1 MTSETLRFNNLVRSF
16 LLITIIGAGSL
27 CGASDAQAKSRQT
40 TSAGGATDV
49 KGTWSG
55 TFFSKHAN
63 IAPFTMTVV
72 ISQDARGTLTG
83 SASLNSDCLKDAQL
97 QVTVTGVKVV
107 LAGSNDEG
115 HNITVR
121 GTLDN
126 AGALLKS
133 TYILNGSATGNCET
147 DDGSGDLVK
156 R

>member
-1 MTSETLRFNNLVRSF
+1 
-16 LLITIIGAGSL
+16 
-27 CGASDAQAKSRQT
+27 
-40 TSAGGATDV
+40 
-49 KGTWSG
+49 
-55 TFFSKHAN
+55 
-63 IAPFTMTVV
+63 MTVV
-72 ISQDARGTLTG
+72 ISQDARGILTG

-97 QVTVTGVKVV
+97 RVTVTGAKVV

-121 GTLDN
+121 GTLDH

-133 TYILNGSATGNCET
+133 TYILNGSSTGSCET